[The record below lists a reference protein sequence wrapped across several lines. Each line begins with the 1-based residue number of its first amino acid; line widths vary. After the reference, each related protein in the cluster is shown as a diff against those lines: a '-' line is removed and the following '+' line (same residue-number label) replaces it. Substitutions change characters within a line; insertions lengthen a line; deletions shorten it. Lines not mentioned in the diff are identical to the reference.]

1 MKKLIALL
9 LAAMMVLALAACAS
23 NASNDTA
30 APADSATE
38 TEAPADTAD
47 TAAASGK
54 LTMATEATFPPY
66 EFYDGD
72 AIVGIDVEVAQAI
85 AAKLGME
92 LEVTD
97 IAFDSIIPGIQT
109 NKYDMG
115 MAGMTVTDERKEQ
128 VNFSD
133 SYATGVQVV
142 IVKDDSAITSVDDL
156 FADGANTVVGTQAG
170 TTGFIYATS
179 DIEDA
184 GLGTVKSFGK
194 TTDAV
199 EALKNGQVD
208 CVILDNEPAK
218 ALVAANEGL
227 HILDTEY
234 AVEDYAIAIAK
245 ENTDLLDKIN
255 TALAELKDDG
265 TLQSIVDKYI
275 GE

>member
-109 NKYDMG
+109 GKYDMG